1 LGLIG
6 KRTFM
11 AGCLARTPFR
21 EQIAGAA
28 AAGFEA
34 ITIWPNI
41 WRHAM
46 AKDRLSIAE
55 MRAML
60 DDHGLVL
67 TDVDA
72 YRDWGPPRTSESGVF
87 GPMKRGFPLDECLDV
102 LAALGGRTLVA
113 VHLTDTPFN
122 WDRDVAEFVQICDK
136 AAERGLR
143 VGIEF
148 VPFSNIPDVATAWS
162 IVEKSGRPNA
172 GLIVDLWHHIRGG
185 GDDAALARVAPDRI
199 YTVQFSDGP
208 AKPPNDLAQEAMFHR
223 CWPGEGDFNLT
234 GLLRLLNAMGASAA
248 LGPEL
253 YQPSF
258 ADRNPAH
265 VIQAL
270 AACAD
275 RTYSAAGIS

>member
-1 LGLIG
+1 MGLIG

-21 EQIAGAA
+21 EQVAAAA
-28 AAGFEA
+28 AAGFDA

-46 AKDRLSIAE
+46 LKDGLSIAD

-60 DDHGLVL
+60 DAHGLVL

-87 GPMKRGFPLDECLDV
+87 GPMKRGFSLDECLDT

-113 VHLTDTPFN
+113 VHLTDTPLN
-122 WDRDVAEFVQICDK
+122 MDRDIAEFVRICDQ
-136 AAERGLR
+136 AAERGLQ

-162 IVEKSGRPNA
+162 IVESSGRPNA

-208 AKPPNDLAQEAMFHR
+208 AKPPDDLVQEAMFHR
-223 CWPGEGDFNLT
+223 RWPGDGDFNLS
-234 GLLRLLNAMGASAA
+234 GLLRLLHDRGASAA
-248 LGPEL
+248 IGPEL

-258 ADRNPAH
+258 ADRKPTE
-265 VIQAL
+265 VIRAL
-270 AACAD
+270 AAAAD
-275 RTYSAAGIS
+275 RAYSAAGIS

>member
-1 LGLIG
+1 
-6 KRTFM
+6 
-11 AGCLARTPFR
+11 
-21 EQIAGAA
+21 
-28 AAGFEA
+28 
-34 ITIWPNI
+34 
-41 WRHAM
+41 
-46 AKDRLSIAE
+46 
-55 MRAML
+55 
-60 DDHGLVL
+60 
-67 TDVDA
+67 
-72 YRDWGPPRTSESGVF
+72 
-87 GPMKRGFPLDECLDV
+87 
-102 LAALGGRTLVA
+102 
-113 VHLTDTPFN
+113 
-122 WDRDVAEFVQICDK
+122 
-136 AAERGLR
+136 
-143 VGIEF
+143 
-148 VPFSNIPDVATAWS
+148 
-162 IVEKSGRPNA
+162 VEKSGRPNA